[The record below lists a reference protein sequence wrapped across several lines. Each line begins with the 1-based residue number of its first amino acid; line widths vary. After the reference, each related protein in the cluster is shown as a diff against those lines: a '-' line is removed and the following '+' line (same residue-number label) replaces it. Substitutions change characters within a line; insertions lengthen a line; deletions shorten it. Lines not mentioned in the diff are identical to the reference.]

1 MRVVITRGCMNP
13 RSRPALESSE
23 SLSAYSDLQAE
34 ATSLDIDWYAVEFE
48 QTAEQTLGGGS
59 LC

>member
-1 MRVVITRGCMNP
+1 MNP